1 MSERER
7 VLGVLRA
14 ALERGYTPEQLR
26 QWLEGAV
33 QFNEAKEGD
42 GGKA

>member
-7 VLGVLRA
+7 IVALLKA
-14 ALERGYTPEQLR
+14 ALERGYTPEQLK

-33 QFNEAKEGD
+33 QFNEAK
-42 GGKA
+42 A